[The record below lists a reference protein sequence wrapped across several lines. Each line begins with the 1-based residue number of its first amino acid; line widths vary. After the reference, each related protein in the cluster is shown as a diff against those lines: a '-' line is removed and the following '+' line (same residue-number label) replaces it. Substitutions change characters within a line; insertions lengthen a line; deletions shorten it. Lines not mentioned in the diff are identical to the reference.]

1 MKILKNSVYICSQSR
16 GFTLVEVIIV
26 VAIIGILA
34 AISYPSYQR
43 YVLKTKRTDM
53 MSEMYNIAAQLESR
67 KLAQGSYSAISDK
80 IQTDFAGDYPK
91 QGTALYNV
99 TITPDDTLT
108 RRWKIT
114 AKPKSNTQMS
124 SDGTLS
130 LDYQTIKCRD
140 SVCGTGDEW
149 ND

>member
-108 RRWKIT
+108 RQWKIT

>member
-99 TITPDDTLT
+99 TLTPADTLT
-108 RRWKIT
+108 RQWKIT